1 MAIDQEI
8 LEVSNMF
15 RLLIK
20 KASQDWNRGA
30 CKMNLTFPQFQI
42 LYSLN
47 HRGSLKVSE
56 LADTLNLTSAAITG
70 LTDKLCSQ
78 NYVER
83 ERATDDRRVV
93 YVTITKEGVY
103 AIDAVKETY
112 REMNERLFDQLSKED
127 IQHLRRI
134 FAQMLVNIDN

>member
-1 MAIDQEI
+1 M
-8 LEVSNMF
+8 
-15 RLLIK
+15 
-20 KASQDWNRGA
+20 
-30 CKMNLTFPQFQI
+30 
-42 LYSLN
+42 
-47 HRGSLKVSE
+47 
-56 LADTLNLTSAAITG
+56 ADTLNLTSAAITG

-93 YVTITKEGVY
+93 YVTITKEGVD

-112 REMNERLFDQLSKED
+112 REMIERLFDQLSKED

>member
-1 MAIDQEI
+1 M
-8 LEVSNMF
+8 
-15 RLLIK
+15 K

-30 CKMNLTFPQFQI
+30 CKMNLTFPQFQF

-47 HRGSLKVSE
+47 SRGSLKVSE

-78 NYVER
+78 NYAER

-93 YVTITKEGVY
+93 YVSITEEGVN
-103 AIDAVKETY
+103 AIDVVKETY
-112 REMNERLFDQLSKED
+112 RAMIERLFDQLSKED

>member
-8 LEVSNMF
+8 LEVSSMF
-15 RLLIK
+15 RLLMK

-30 CKMNLTFPQFQI
+30 CKMNLTFPQVQI

-47 HRGSLKVSE
+47 SRGSLKVSE
-56 LADTLNLTSAAITG
+56 LADALNLTSAAITG
-70 LTDKLCSQ
+70 LTDKLCSL

-93 YVTITKEGVY
+93 YVKITKEGIH
-103 AIDAVKETY
+103 AIDSVKEIY
-112 REMNERLFDQLSKED
+112 REMMEKMFNQLSKED
-127 IQHLRRI
+127 IQHLMRI